1 MSDVFRE
8 LSHTCL
14 LKQSS
19 TLALVAGLEAVVVG
33 LTIEIVSLVPAT
45 FLLPKIVASVVV
57 FPTAVSFLLALVS
70 VSEATGGRVI
80 LVVLGVSSRRVGE
93 GKDPGRCDS
102 GCFDACTARSLCS
115 WVLVMGHRCA
125 PLLEHS

>member
-19 TLALVAGLEAVVVG
+19 TLVLVAGLEAVVVG

-45 FLLPKIVASVVV
+45 FLLPQNRSQRGG
-57 FPTAVSFLLALVS
+57 FSCGGFVSPRPCIRIGS
-70 VSEATGGRVI
+70 HGRTSHPCRPWCE
-80 LVVLGVSSRRVGE
+80 L
-93 GKDPGRCDS
+93 P
-102 GCFDACTARSLCS
+102 
-115 WVLVMGHRCA
+115 
-125 PLLEHS
+125 